1 MAKFAVR
8 PDGHG
13 SFAVELDGVDVSEH
27 ITTVDLHAEAGRK
40 LPVVKL
46 GVTVFEVE
54 GSTPDNARIVL
65 TPGTDDLLKQL
76 GWTPP
81 AAEETP

>member
-13 SFAVELDGVDVSEH
+13 SFTVELDGVDVSKH
-27 ITTVDLHAEAGRK
+27 ITTVDLHVEAGLK
-40 LPVVKL
+40 VPVVEL
-46 GVTVFEVE
+46 GITVFEVE

-81 AAEETP
+81 AEETP